1 MLNSLLKIHLL
12 SFLLISSFLLFGQIN
27 PEGIDIARDAYGVP
41 HIFAKTDAEVAY
53 GLAWAHAEDDF
64 LTIQQSYLAG
74 NNMLSKHLGI
84 KGFPA
89 DFLAQFIRSD
99 ELVERDF
106 EIKTS
111 PEYKKLLEGYAA
123 GINRYAETHPEEVLS
138 QELFPVTPK
147 RMMRYAQL
155 QLFISSKGDY
165 WVSKIIEDDLNY
177 TPTKEETKGSNTFA
191 FNSSKTTDGNTY
203 LAINTHQPL
212 DGPVSWYEAHLCSE
226 EGTNIIGALFA
237 GSPSV
242 LIGANEYLGWAHTVN
257 QPDKTDVFAL
267 EMHPKKKG
275 VYMVDGEEYTL
286 EKFKAKLTVKV
297 LGIPIKVAKK
307 YYRSIY
313 GPTLKNKSGYYAVRT
328 PALYEVRGLEQWWR
342 MNKAKSFKEFYDIL
356 KMKALPGYNIGYAD
370 KNDTIFYVSNGLI
383 PKRVAGYNW
392 KEVVPGNT
400 MKTLWTEYYDIEE
413 LPQVLQP
420 KSGYFY
426 NTNHSP
432 FKSSDEDNNPDG
444 DKFTMDMGFERYDN
458 NRSIRLKELIDAEDK
473 VSYKDFKRM
482 KYDRQYPA
490 VMNFSWMDINALF
503 DIDSRKYPDIAPL
516 IERIQNWDKKTDATS
531 IGAGSF
537 AVFYYGLYK
546 YYDKLPEPKI
556 FPKTFLVQ
564 ALRDSKAYMLK
575 HFKTTDITLGDY
587 QKLVRGDKEL
597 PVFGLPDVLT
607 SMNSKLHKNGK
618 IKVVSGE
625 SYIELV
631 RFTPEGT
638 LIESSISYGSSDH
651 PDSPHYGDQ
660 MEMFTQFKTKTMSLS
675 KEDTYKN
682 AERIY
687 HPK

>member
-12 SFLLISSFLLFGQIN
+12 SFFLISIFPLFGQIN

-84 KGFPA
+84 KGLPA

-106 EIKTS
+106 EVKTS
-111 PEYKKLLEGYAA
+111 PEYKRLLEGYAA
-123 GINRYAETHPEEVLS
+123 GMNRYAETHPEEVLS

-165 WVSKIIEDDLNY
+165 WVSKIIENDLNY

-275 VYMVDGEEYTL
+275 VYMIDGEEYTL

-297 LGIPIKVAKK
+297 LGIPIKVTKK

-383 PKRVAGYNW
+383 PKRAAGYNW

-400 MKTLWTEYYDIEE
+400 MKTLWTEYYNLEE

-444 DKFTMDMGFERYDN
+444 DKFSMDMGFERYDN

-473 VSYKDFKRM
+473 VSYEDFKRM

-503 DIDSRKYPDIAPL
+503 DIDSKKYPDIAPL
-516 IERIQNWDKKTDATS
+516 IERIQNWDRKTDATS

-537 AVFYYGLYK
+537 AVFYYSLYK

-564 ALRDSKAYMLK
+564 ALRESKAYMLK
-575 HFKTTDITLGDY
+575 YFKTTDITLGDY

-607 SMNSKLHKNGK
+607 SMNSKLHKDGK

-660 MEMFTQFKTKTMSLS
+660 MEMYTQFKTKTMSLS
-675 KEDTYKN
+675 KEDAYKN